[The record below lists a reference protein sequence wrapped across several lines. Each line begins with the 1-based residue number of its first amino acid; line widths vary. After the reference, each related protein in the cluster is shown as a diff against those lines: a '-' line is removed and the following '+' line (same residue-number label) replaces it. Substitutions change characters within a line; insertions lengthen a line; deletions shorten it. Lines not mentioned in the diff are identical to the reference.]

1 MTRRALVRG
10 VLFGLAVGSVLS
22 LVMTTLDYLHNPAGI
37 FHDELGVNWGRVFE
51 TWFSWLVPV
60 ALLGSIVAVPILLWM
75 SRPRHK
81 L

>member
-37 FHDELGVNWGRVFE
+37 FHDGLGVRWGRVVE
-51 TWFSWLVPV
+51 TWFSWFVAA
-60 ALLGSIVAVPILLWM
+60 ALLGSVVAVPLLLWM
-75 SRPRHK
+75 SRPRRDN
-81 L
+81 